1 MLLTDSLDRAKS
13 IYHEYPTQFW
23 VVIGSS
29 FIDRLG
35 GALMF
40 PFFSLYITRHFGV
53 GMTEVG
59 ILFTLFS
66 VTSMI
71 GTTLGG
77 ALTDYIG
84 RKGMILIGLV
94 VSGLTSLGMG
104 LVDTLPLFYVMGV
117 VSGLF
122 ADMAGPA
129 RQALIADILPEHKRA
144 DGFGIIRVA
153 MNLAVAIGPA
163 IGGMLAATSYL
174 LLFVIDTIS
183 SLITA
188 VIVHHAVDETKPER
202 TEADTGSENFRE
214 TFLGYFQVLKNSPF
228 MLFLVFSLIST
239 LVYTQMYS
247 SLSVYLRDFHL
258 VPEQGF
264 GMIMSLNAAMV
275 VLMQFPITRRIKK
288 FPPMLVMAAGNL
300 LYAVGFGLYG
310 VVSVYPLFLLAMVVI
325 TLGEMLT
332 APTGQ
337 AIVARFA
344 PEQMRGRYM
353 ALMGFSWMIPSA
365 VGPLGAGLIMDGGD
379 PRWVWYLSFILG
391 GVAVVGFTKLYLMTA
406 RKKQTAPTAPAGGRP
421 AEGLQ

>member
-1 MLLTDSLDRAKS
+1 MIIEGSIDRAKS
-13 IYHEYPTQFW
+13 LYQEYPAQFW

-40 PFFSLYITRHFGV
+40 PFFSLYITKHFGV

-59 ILFTLFS
+59 ILISLFS
-66 VTSMI
+66 VTGMI

-104 LVDTLPLFYVMGV
+104 LVNTLPLFYLMGV
-117 VSGLF
+117 ISGLF
-122 ADMAGPA
+122 ADAAGPA
-129 RQALIADILPEHKRA
+129 RQALLADVLPENKRA
-144 DGFGIIRVA
+144 DGFGIMRVV

-163 IGGMLAATSYL
+163 IGGLLAASSYL

-188 VIVHHAVDETKPER
+188 VIVQRAIKETRPESEPDADERAGFGTTLR
-202 TEADTGSENFRE
+202 
-214 TFLGYFQVLKNSPF
+214 GYFQVLRDSPF
-228 MLFLVFSLIST
+228 MVFLLFSLLST
-239 LVYTQMYS
+239 VVYTQMYS
-247 SLSVYLRDFHL
+247 SLSVYLRDVHL

-264 GMIMSLNAAMV
+264 GMIMSLNAALV
-275 VLMQFPITRRIKK
+275 VLFQFPITRSIKK
-288 FPPMLVMAAGNL
+288 YPAMLIMAAGNF
-300 LYAVGFGLYG
+300 LYAVGFGMYG
-310 VVSVYPLFLLAMVVI
+310 VVSSYSWFLTAMVII
-325 TLGEMLT
+325 TVGEMLT

-344 PEQMRGRYM
+344 PENMRGRYM
-353 ALMGFSWMIPSA
+353 AVMGFSWMIPSA
-365 VGPLGAGLIMDGGD
+365 VGPLGAGLLMDHAD
-379 PRWVWYLSFILG
+379 PRWVWYLCGVLG
-391 GVAVVGFTKLYLMTA
+391 LITVLGFLGLNRRNPAAGQNSPAREEVKCSTA
-406 RKKQTAPTAPAGGRP
+406 
-421 AEGLQ
+421 

>member
-1 MLLTDSLDRAKS
+1 MIITQPLGRART
-13 IYHEYPTQFW
+13 IYQEYPAQFW

-66 VTSMI
+66 VTSMV
-71 GTTLGG
+71 GTTVGG
-77 ALTDYIG
+77 ALTDNIG

-104 LVDTLPLFYVMGV
+104 LVNTLPLFYLMGV
-117 VSGLF
+117 ISGLF
-122 ADMAGPA
+122 ADAAGPA
-129 RQALIADILPEHKRA
+129 RQALIADILPEGKRA
-144 DGFGIIRVA
+144 DGFGIIRIV

-163 IGGMLAATSYL
+163 AGGLLAASSYL
-174 LLFVIDTIS
+174 LLFVLDTVT

-188 VIVHHAVDETKPER
+188 VIVHFAVDETKPEKNDQG
-202 TEADTGSENFRE
+202 EKQENFRA
-214 TFLGYFQVLKNSPF
+214 TLQGYFRVMKNSPF
-228 MLFLVFSLIST
+228 MIFLLFSLISIM
-239 LVYTQMYS
+239 VYTQMYS
-247 SLSVYLRDFHL
+247 TLSVYLRDFHL
-258 VPEQGF
+258 IPEQGF

-275 VLMQFPITRRIKK
+275 VLFQFPITRFIKK
-288 FPPMLVMAAGNL
+288 YPPMVMMAVGNL
-300 LYAVGFGLYG
+300 LYALGFGMYG
-310 VVSVYPLFLLAMVVI
+310 VVNLYWLFIAAMVII

-344 PEQMRGRYM
+344 PEDMRGRYM

-365 VGPLGAGLIMDGGD
+365 LGPLGAGLLMDNAD
-379 PRWVWYLSFILG
+379 PRWIWYLSFFLG
-391 GVAVVGFTKLYLMTA
+391 VIAVAGFAWL
-406 RKKQTAPTAPAGGRP
+406 GRLTR
-421 AEGLQ
+421 GLKE

>member
-1 MLLTDSLDRAKS
+1 MIITQPLGRART
-13 IYHEYPTQFW
+13 IYQEYPAQFW

-66 VTSMI
+66 VTSMV
-71 GTTLGG
+71 GTTVGG
-77 ALTDYIG
+77 ALTDNIG

-104 LVDTLPLFYVMGV
+104 LVNTLPLFYLMGV
-117 VSGLF
+117 ISGLF
-122 ADMAGPA
+122 ADAAGPA
-129 RQALIADILPEHKRA
+129 RQALIADILPEGKRA
-144 DGFGIIRVA
+144 DGFGIIRIV

-163 IGGMLAATSYL
+163 AGGLLAASSYL
-174 LLFVIDTIS
+174 LLFVLDTVT

-188 VIVHHAVDETKPER
+188 VIVHFAVDETKPEKNDQG
-202 TEADTGSENFRE
+202 EKQENFRA
-214 TFLGYFQVLKNSPF
+214 TLQGYFRVMKNSPF
-228 MLFLVFSLIST
+228 MIFLLFSLIST
-239 LVYTQMYS
+239 MVYTQMYS
-247 SLSVYLRDFHL
+247 TLSVYLRDFHL
-258 VPEQGF
+258 IPEQGF

-275 VLMQFPITRRIKK
+275 VLFQFPITRFIKK
-288 FPPMLVMAAGNL
+288 YPPMVMMAVGNL
-300 LYAVGFGLYG
+300 LYALGFGMYG
-310 VVSVYPLFLLAMVVI
+310 VVNLYWLFIAAMVII

-344 PEQMRGRYM
+344 PEDMRGRYM

-365 VGPLGAGLIMDGGD
+365 LGPLGAGLLMDNAD
-379 PRWVWYLSFILG
+379 PRWIWYLSFFLG
-391 GVAVVGFTKLYLMTA
+391 VIAVAGFAWL
-406 RKKQTAPTAPAGGRP
+406 GRLTR
-421 AEGLQ
+421 GLKE